1 MTGAAAGTPRSTLTL
16 LGRPMTIA
24 IVATL
29 LGLAAIAWALTVQ
42 QAMGMGGMVT
52 GLGQVGARMPN
63 DMGALLFMGMWLTM
77 MVAMMFPTIAP
88 MVLAHR
94 AVVRRRGEGG
104 LPTLAFVAGYLLI
117 WTAIGLLP
125 LAGFLGFR
133 NLTAGVDDSLPL
145 RVAAGAVLV
154 AAGLYQF
161 TPWKRICLNHCRSPL
176 GFVMSHDFGTG
187 SPGAVRA
194 GMAHGAFCLG
204 CCWAL
209 MAVLVVVGLMNLV
222 WMAVIALVFFLEKNW
237 RHGRALLLMVGP
249 ALVVLGV
256 ASVLQPALLMALSG
270 GRM

>member
-1 MTGAAAGTPRSTLTL
+1 MTGATAGTPRSTLGL

-24 IVATL
+24 ILVAL

-42 QAMGMGGMVT
+42 QALGMGGMVT

-63 DMGALLFMGMWLTM
+63 DMAAPLFMAMWLTM

-94 AVVRRRGEGG
+94 AVVRKRGEGG
-104 LPTLAFVAGYLLI
+104 LPTVAFVAGYLLV

-125 LAGFLGFR
+125 LAALLGFR
-133 NLTAGVDDSLPL
+133 GLTAGVADSLPL

-154 AAGLYQF
+154 GAGLYQF
-161 TPWKRICLNHCRSPL
+161 TPWKRICLHHCRSPL
-176 GFVMSHDFGTG
+176 AFIMTHDFGSG

-222 WMAVIALVFFLEKNW
+222 WMAAIALVFFLEKNW
-237 RHGRALLLMVGP
+237 RHGRALLLVVGP
-249 ALVVLGV
+249 VLVVLGV
-256 ASVLQPALLMALSG
+256 AIVLQPALLMVLAG
-270 GRM
+270 GGM

>member
-1 MTGAAAGTPRSTLTL
+1 MTGATAGTPRSTLGL

-24 IVATL
+24 IVVAL

-42 QAMGMGGMVT
+42 QALGMGGMVT

-63 DMGALLFMGMWLTM
+63 DMAAPLFMAMWLTM

-94 AVVRRRGEGG
+94 AVVRKRGEGG
-104 LPTLAFVAGYLLI
+104 LPTVAFVAGYLLV

-125 LAGFLGFR
+125 LAALLGFR
-133 NLTAGVDDSLPL
+133 GLTAGVADSLPL

-154 AAGLYQF
+154 GAGLYQF
-161 TPWKRICLNHCRSPL
+161 TPWKRICLHHCRSPL
-176 GFVMSHDFGTG
+176 AFIMTHDFGSG

-222 WMAVIALVFFLEKNW
+222 WMAAIALVFFLEKNW
-237 RHGRALLLMVGP
+237 RHGRALLLVVGP
-249 ALVVLGV
+249 VLVVLGV
-256 ASVLQPALLMALSG
+256 AIVLQPALLMVLAG
-270 GRM
+270 GGM

>member
-1 MTGAAAGTPRSTLTL
+1 MSTTAAGSPKSTLSL
-16 LGRPMTIA
+16 LGRPATIA
-24 IVATL
+24 VVATL
-29 LGLAAIAWALTVQ
+29 LGLAALAWLLTVR
-42 QAMGMGGMVT
+42 QATGMAGMVT
-52 GLGQVGARMPN
+52 GLGQVGAGMPN
-63 DMGALLFMGMWLTM
+63 DMGAPLFMAMWLTM

-94 AVVRRRGEGG
+94 SVVRRRGEGS
-104 LPTLAFVAGYLLI
+104 LPTVAFVAGYLVI

-133 NLTAGVDDSLPL
+133 NLSAGVTESVPL
-145 RVAAGAVLV
+145 RVAAGGVLV
-154 AAGLYQF
+154 VAGLYQF

-176 GFVMSHDFGTG
+176 AFVMTHDFGAG
-187 SPGAVRA
+187 SPGAARA

-222 WMAVIALVFFLEKNW
+222 WMALIAAVFFLEKNW
-237 RHGRALLLMVGP
+237 RHGRALLRVVGP

-256 ASVLQPALLMALSG
+256 AVIVQPALLTWIAG